1 MAKKEVSVE
10 EKLRALYELQ
20 VIDSTIDKI
29 RTIRGELPLEVQD
42 LEDEV
47 EGLQKRL
54 ENLNTEIENL
64 KIELSNKKNS
74 ITDSNNLIK
83 KYEEQQNKVRNNREF
98 DAITKEIEFQKL
110 EIELAEKKIKEGGYL
125 LATKQEKIDEAVEY
139 LDGRKI
145 DLKNKQNELAEIT
158 AETQAEEQSLVKK
171 SEAAAKVI
179 EDRLLNAYHRIRS
192 NARNGLGVVTIQ
204 RDSCGGCFNAIPPQR
219 QLDIKMHK
227 KVLVCEHCGR
237 ILVDSAFDPNYQE
250 VPEEVKPKRRL
261 ARVKPIEM
269 EDEDL

>member
-54 ENLNTEIENL
+54 ENLTTEIDDL

-110 EIELAEKKIKEGGYL
+110 EIELAEKKIKEGGFL
-125 LATKQEKIDEAVEY
+125 LTSKQEKIDEATEY
-139 LDGRKI
+139 LEGRKI
-145 DLKNKQNELAEIT
+145 DLQNKKNELEEIT
-158 AETQAEEQSLVKK
+158 AETKSEEENLVKK

-192 NARNGLGVVTIQ
+192 NARNGLAVVTIQ
-204 RDSCGGCFNAIPPQR
+204 RDSCGGCFNSIPPQR

-237 ILVDSAFDPNYQE
+237 ILVDSAFDPNFKE
-250 VPEEVKPKRRL
+250 ISEEEKPKRRL
-261 ARVKPIEM
+261 ARTRAVDVD
-269 EDEDL
+269 DEA

>member
-1 MAKKEVSVE
+1 MAKKEVTVE

-47 EGLQKRL
+47 AGLQTRL
-54 ENLNTEIENL
+54 ENLTTEIDNL

-83 KYEEQQNKVRNNREF
+83 KYTEQQNKVRNNREF
-98 DAITKEIEFQKL
+98 DAITKEIEFQTL

-125 LATKQEKIDEAVEY
+125 LATKQEKIDEATEY

-145 DLKNKQNELAEIT
+145 DLTNKKNELAEIT
-158 AETQAEEQSLVKK
+158 AETQAEEESLTKK
-171 SEAAAKVI
+171 SEAASKVI
-179 EDRLLNAYHRIRS
+179 EDRLLNAYHRIRL

-237 ILVDSAFDPNYQE
+237 ILVDSAFDPNFQE
-250 VPEEVKPKRRL
+250 IPEEAKPKRRL
-261 ARVKPIEM
+261 ARAKAIEV
-269 EDEDL
+269 EDEEI